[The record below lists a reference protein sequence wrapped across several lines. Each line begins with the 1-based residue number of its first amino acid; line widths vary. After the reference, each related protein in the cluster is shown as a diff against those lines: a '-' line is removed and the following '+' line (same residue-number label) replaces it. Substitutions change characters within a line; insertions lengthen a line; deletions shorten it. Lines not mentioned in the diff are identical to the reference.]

1 MTINLDNIEEQ
12 LKSEFGTTGIDYLFP
27 QLDIIRS
34 ARNIPTKLEEYKLVT
49 QRLFESSQMI
59 QKWLAPV
66 IVPITDELAEIRN
79 QLRELQEQIKF
90 NIQQE
95 GIQFWK
101 HLESSENSSINSLYP
116 KIIALK
122 NYILTKEHELLS
134 SAHRKE
140 LPELFGLVLWP
151 YSEHSNLV
159 DSIKEV
165 GDVYFGENIVYRK
178 NNLLTDS
185 IILTAVCED
194 ILGQKKQTRQSYR
207 QIEELV
213 VNQLSFRT
221 LNEQF
226 EWSKFKSNP
235 AEGMFTEG
243 QVRTIV
249 RSLIPGLTVSDM
261 YNGINSFY
269 DPSQDKYSI
278 VKFLE
283 WLSGTLRM
291 KATTGEKSFIGSTT
305 VKNHIIGLSFM
316 DKHRRQEILGN
327 ISDLGV
333 TFERILA
340 PFHELKQ
347 ENAFMQS
354 AQFEL
359 ENVVDLPSQ
368 AWIYDY
374 TGVETEILRSTL
386 LMISDRRPKFD
397 VLEACQRLANIIL
410 SGRVDRNDIRRGNYT
425 VTNKLPP
432 RIWDYIG
439 KSLLTILEEALIRE
453 EYAAVSIIKGIF
465 KDEDQSNLVT
475 SKKFLPVFIVE
486 TNYKKAFGFRRGGVL
501 QPDAMSIWAR
511 EGFDFKFR
519 YAQLSGFP
527 WYFDVN
533 ELLESLVIESLSLPS
548 HKISSLHENVKLRQ
562 TVYTVDD
569 ETFILYYG
577 AKQNGISVLAFKEVD
592 ITEEEGIDP
601 VEVIFRP
608 HKFLG
613 LGPERNNL
621 KLILD
626 NARASDPK
634 DLRTIIAN
642 L

>member
-12 LKSEFGTTGIDYLFP
+12 LKSEFGALGVDYLFP

-34 ARNIPTKLEEYKLVT
+34 ARNIPTKLEEQKLVT
-49 QRLFESSQMI
+49 QKLFESYQMI

-66 IVPITDELAEIRN
+66 IVPVTDELIELRN
-79 QLRELQEQIKF
+79 QLRDLQGQIKF

-101 HLESSENSSINSLYP
+101 QLENSENSTINSLYP
-116 KIIALK
+116 KIVALK
-122 NYILTKEHELLS
+122 NYILQKEKDLLAA
-134 SAHRKE
+134 AHRKE
-140 LPELFGLVLWP
+140 LPELFGLILWP
-151 YSEHSNLV
+151 YSEHSNLI
-159 DSIKEV
+159 DSINEV
-165 GDVYFGENIVYRK
+165 RKVYFGENSFYRK
-178 NNLLTDS
+178 NNMLTDS
-185 IILTAVCED
+185 IITTAVCED
-194 ILGQKKQTRQSYR
+194 ILSQKKQTRQSYR
-207 QIEELV
+207 QIEDLV
-213 VNQLSFRT
+213 SNQLSFRT

-226 EWSKFKSNP
+226 EWSRYKSNP

-249 RSLIPGLTVSDM
+249 RALIPGLTVSDM
-261 YNGINSFY
+261 YDGINSFY

-278 VKFLE
+278 VQFLE
-283 WLSGTLRM
+283 WLSATLRM
-291 KATTGEKSFIGSTT
+291 KATTGVKSYIGSTA
-305 VKNHIIGLSFM
+305 VKTHIIGLSFM

-347 ENAFMQS
+347 DNAFMQS

-397 VLEACQRLANIIL
+397 VLEACQRLANIVL
-410 SGRVDRNDIRRGNYT
+410 SGRVDRNDIRRGNYI

-453 EYAAVSIIKGIF
+453 EYTAVNIIKGIF

-475 SKKFLPVFIVE
+475 SKKFLPVFIVQ
-486 TNYKKAFGFRRGGVL
+486 T
-501 QPDAMSIWAR
+501 
-511 EGFDFKFR
+511 DFKT
-519 YAQLSGFP
+519 A
-527 WYFDVN
+527 
-533 ELLESLVIESLSLPS
+533 
-548 HKISSLHENVKLRQ
+548 
-562 TVYTVDD
+562 
-569 ETFILYYG
+569 
-577 AKQNGISVLAFKEVD
+577 
-592 ITEEEGIDP
+592 
-601 VEVIFRP
+601 
-608 HKFLG
+608 
-613 LGPERNNL
+613 
-621 KLILD
+621 
-626 NARASDPK
+626 
-634 DLRTIIAN
+634 
-642 L
+642 